1 MTTEIKYDV
10 TVTKAQIAGI
20 LRKANIV
27 RYKKIRAG
35 ASVLRDI
42 KTNYSYYSGVEVIE
56 NGVSFN
62 VSASGFRPHY
72 VKTKFGTF
80 TISFTHGYTGQK
92 FTTEEGT
99 AILNQAI
106 TVLVANGFVIVK
118 ENQFGITV
126 AKVGN

>member
-1 MTTEIKYDV
+1 MNAVVEYDT

-20 LRKANIV
+20 FRKANVV

-42 KTNYSYYSGVEVIE
+42 KTNYSYYSGVEIVE
-56 NGVSFN
+56 NAVSFN

-92 FTTEEGT
+92 FSTEEGT
-99 AILNQAI
+99 TILNQAI
-106 TVLVANGFVIVK
+106 TTLLANGFVIIS
-118 ENQFGITV
+118 ENKFGITV
-126 AKVGN
+126 GKVVA